1 MLGGMAERRLPE
13 EWPAGVHPYWAE
25 DFPQSA
31 AEWLLGLLPAD
42 YRIHGVLRRYP
53 AALSALAVR
62 YVRAELAA
70 AREGYRAA
78 PDDLVGLLPRAAVEQ
93 VREVYRAEGSRLAR
107 TLRAV
112 EAVDRALRSISP
124 GPPGESQVRQ

>member
-78 PDDLVGLLPRAAVEQ
+78 PDDLVGPPAPGRGGAGQGGLPRGGQPPCAHAP
-93 VREVYRAEGSRLAR
+93 RSRSR
-107 TLRAV
+107 
-112 EAVDRALRSISP
+112 
-124 GPPGESQVRQ
+124 